1 MLAVL
6 LSALFFLA
14 VTHAQPSEAQEQRA
28 AARARM
34 VAEIAAMA
42 RDTGAETG
50 RPRFGDAVM
59 AAMGK
64 VPRHRFVPALQDIF
78 AYDNRPLPIGEG
90 QTISQPYIVALMT
103 DLLDPKSAD
112 TVLEVGTGSGYQ
124 AAVLAELVA
133 KVYTIEIVEPLARRA
148 RQVLGELGYRNVEV
162 RVGDGY
168 GGGCCTRPR
177 LWQNSGHERLLA
189 EQALLRSP
197 EFRSARRRIP
207 RQPEED
213 SRPLSPETGSADR
226 GRARRR
232 RVPRAAGQ
240 PLPAPVLF
248 RGRRNVRGG
257 FPEKSEDC
265 RSRRGGEVEPWL
277 GWSECSP
284 RVTRRSSSAD
294 GKTSNPRI
302 SGSSRARSPSSADA
316 SRPRGPMS

>member
-6 LSALFFLA
+6 LSALLLLA

-42 RDTGAETG
+42 RETGAETG
-50 RPRFGDAVM
+50 RPRFGEQVM

-168 GGGCCTRPR
+168 GGWPAAAPFDAIIVTAAPAAVPQPLIDQLKPGGRMVIPVGGASDVQQLLLVEKQSDGRTTTRRTLPVR
-177 LWQNSGHERLLA
+177 
-189 EQALLRSP
+189 
-197 EFRSARRRIP
+197 FV
-207 RQPEED
+207 
-213 SRPLSPETGSADR
+213 PLTGDR
-226 GRARRR
+226 GRK
-232 RVPRAAGQ
+232 Q
-240 PLPAPVLF
+240 
-248 RGRRNVRGG
+248 
-257 FPEKSEDC
+257 
-265 RSRRGGEVEPWL
+265 
-277 GWSECSP
+277 
-284 RVTRRSSSAD
+284 
-294 GKTSNPRI
+294 
-302 SGSSRARSPSSADA
+302 
-316 SRPRGPMS
+316 